1 MSTLEILLAEKA
13 CRDLVVAAATAVDGQ
28 DYEGLVQLFSIDAS
42 LTRPDGTL
50 LRGRQAIFDAYVSRS
65 SERLTQHLICNHVV
79 HLTSPGHA
87 ESHCMI
93 LLWSGQ
99 RSATLTGKGRLA
111 DPQEQLGEIDDQLVL
126 SPEGW
131 RIQSRQ
137 ARFTF
142 YKDKVLA
149 T

>member
-13 CRDLVVAAATAVDGQ
+13 CRDLVVAAAAAVDGQ
-28 DYEGLVQLFSIDAS
+28 DYAGLVQLFSADAS
-42 LTRPDGTL
+42 LTRPDGSL
-50 LRGRQAIFDAYVSRS
+50 LRGRQAIFEAYASRS
-65 SERLTQHLICNHVV
+65 SERLTQHLVCNHVV
-79 HLTSPGHA
+79 HLTAPDQA

-99 RSATLTGKGRLA
+99 RSANLTGKGRLA
-111 DPQEQLGEIDDQLVL
+111 DPQEQLGEIADQLVL
-126 SPEGW
+126 CPEGW

-142 YKDKVLA
+142 YKEHLLKV
-149 T
+149 

>member
-1 MSTLEILLAEKA
+1 MLLAEKA
-13 CRDLVVAAATAVDGQ
+13 CRDLVVAAAAAVDGQ
-28 DYEGLVQLFSIDAS
+28 DYEGLVQLFSIDAT

-50 LRGRQAIFDAYVSRS
+50 LSGRQAIFDAYASRS
-65 SERLTQHLICNHVV
+65 PERLTQHLICNHVV
-79 HLTSPGHA
+79 YVKSPTQA
-87 ESHCMI
+87 VSHCMI

-99 RSATLTGKGRLA
+99 RSSALTAKGRPA
-111 DPQEQLGEIDDQLVL
+111 DPQEQVGEIADQLVL

-142 YKDKVLA
+142 YR
-149 T
+149 

>member
-13 CRDLVVAAATAVDGQ
+13 CRDLVVAAAAAVDRQ
-28 DYEGLVQLFSIDAS
+28 DYAGLVQLFSIDAT

-50 LRGRQAIFDAYVSRS
+50 LRGRQAIFEAYVSRS
-65 SERLTQHLICNHVV
+65 AERLTQHLVCNQVV
-79 HLTSPGHA
+79 RLTAPDKA
-87 ESHCMI
+87 ESHCLI

-99 RSATLTGKGRLA
+99 RSAELTGKGRLA
-111 DPQEQLGEIDDQLVL
+111 DPQEQVGEMADQLVL

-142 YKDKVLA
+142 YR
-149 T
+149 